1 MISALLSARV
11 HVHREAVDLRKHFD
25 GLWGLVTQH
34 MKLDPYQRALFV
46 FIAKSR
52 RRTKV
57 LWWDGT
63 GLIVLCK
70 RLDKGRFIAPWQH
83 RGQGPLLL
91 THSELMLLLE
101 GCEHV
106 GRLSLSPPSWSP
118 TTVPPT
124 A

>member
-1 MISALLSARV
+1 VISAPASTQV
-11 HVHREAVDLRKHFD
+11 HVHRDPVDLRKHFD
-25 GLWGLVTQH
+25 GLWGIVTQQ
-34 MKLDPYQRALFV
+34 LRVDPYQRALFV

-52 RRTKV
+52 RRAKV

-70 RLDKGRFIAPWQH
+70 RLDTGRFIAPWDH
-83 RGQGPLLL
+83 SGQGPLLL

-106 GRLSLSPPSWSP
+106 GRLPLSPPPWSP
-118 TTVPPT
+118 TTAP
-124 A
+124 